1 MGGHAY
7 ICQDC
12 VRSLP
17 EAPSIPC
24 MTRDTV
30 CVCVCVCV
38 CLACSPHP
46 PLRLT
51 DVHCSLILLLG
62 CGHAYMCL
70 DCIQSLH
77 EAPSTLCIA
86 GDTVCVCVYV
96 CPCLLP
102 HPPMHPV
109 LPMFIAHQFNLW
121 GARPTCVK
129 IVSDLCPR
137 LHPSCVSRATLCV
150 CVCVFL
156 LLHAPPPPSASSRC
170 S

>member
-30 CVCVCVCV
+30 CVCLCLPCLLPPPPTASSRCSLLINLIIGGRPRLHVSRLHPILARGSIHPVYHGGHCVCVCV
-38 CLACSPHP
+38 CLPLPASPP
-46 PLRLT
+46 PNASSR
-51 DVHCSLILLLG
+51 G
-62 CGHAYMCL
+62 
-70 DCIQSLH
+70 
-77 EAPSTLCIA
+77 
-86 GDTVCVCVYV
+86 
-96 CPCLLP
+96 
-102 HPPMHPV
+102 
-109 LPMFIAHQFNLW
+109 
-121 GARPTCVK
+121 GARPTYVK

-137 LHPSCVSRATLCV
+137 LYPSCVSRATLCV

-156 LLHAPPPPSASSRC
+156 PLHAPPPPSASSRC